1 MEEDAVV
8 AQPCCKGRRH
18 EEDGEA
24 VSHAMR
30 LGQGLDAGDD
40 IFGALS
46 VSADGSL

>member
-40 IFGALS
+40 IFGALL
-46 VSADGSL
+46 VSADRSV